1 MNNVVQTFLKI
12 RIHPLFWFTILI
24 GILTAN
30 FLEIMLLFGIV
41 LIHELGH
48 ALMASYYGWRI
59 NKIELLP
66 FGGVADVDEY
76 GNRLLKEEVMVL
88 IAGPVQ
94 HIWML
99 LLCKYLF
106 VLGILGEETYYFLL
120 YNNLSI
126 LFFNLLPIFPLDGGK
141 LLFTFL
147 SLSLPFKKAHKVM
160 IISSTFFLLL
170 FIIVILVI
178 SPMNI
183 SIWCMVVFLFFS
195 IWREWRQEKYIFM
208 RFLIGRYHHQQLLQ
222 SRRISVLKEDKLFAI
237 FSLFQRGCR
246 YEIMVEDRKID
257 EILLLHAYF
266 HDKKL
271 MIDELIS

>member
-1 MNNVVQTFLKI
+1 MVQTFLKI

-88 IAGPVQ
+88 VAGPVQ

-99 LLCKYLF
+99 LVCKCLF

-141 LLFTFL
+141 LLFTLL
-147 SLSLPFKKAHKVM
+147 SLSFPFKKVHKVM
-160 IISSTFFLLL
+160 IISSIFFLFL
-170 FIIVILVI
+170 FIIVMLVI
-178 SPMNI
+178 SPMNL

-195 IWREWRQEKYIFM
+195 IWREWKQRQYIFM
-208 RFLIGRYHHQQLLQ
+208 RFLMGRYVNNQLLQ
-222 SRRISVLKEDKLFAI
+222 ARRISVVKEDKLFDV

-246 YEIMVEDRKID
+246 YEIIVEDRKI
-257 EILLLHAYF
+257 EEMLLLHAYF

-271 MIDELIS
+271 MIDELIG